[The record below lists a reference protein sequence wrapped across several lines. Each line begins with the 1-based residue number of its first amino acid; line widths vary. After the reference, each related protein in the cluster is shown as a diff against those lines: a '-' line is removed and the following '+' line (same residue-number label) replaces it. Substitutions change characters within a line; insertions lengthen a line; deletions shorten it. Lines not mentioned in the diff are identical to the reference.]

1 MMKELRSILMKGG
14 TLKDILKVIPDFEAT
29 VEFLMASGYKKSTAM
44 SYLRLLK
51 KNSAE
56 HEHNSKVKSQDKK
69 PRTSFPCTIL
79 KSVSANPNNI
89 LVDTCALGSHECLDI
104 IERADSVTFIYSTL
118 TEMDKK
124 EKEISKLLKEKLPN
138 VKSAHVSLLL
148 CNIRRYIGKILE
160 NPDKFMLSHFS
171 GYPNTNY
178 VDDVLLQYLALLPKQ
193 IRPTLLTADKKLS
206 CKALAQGFDYI
217 LKMYDE
223 DFIPSDNFNL
233 IKDLKLG
240 FLLYEK
246 DNKLYIYYK
255 GTFKCEIIRNGVVI
269 PFKPKKLIPVEIG
282 DEIHLYL
289 LSKGNVTTQSF
300 NIKV

>member
-1 MMKELRSILMKGG
+1 MMKKLRSILMKGG
-14 TLKDILKVIPDFEAT
+14 TLKDILKEIPDFEAT

-44 SYLRLLK
+44 NYLRFLR
-51 KNSAE
+51 KNTAE
-56 HEHNSKVKSQDKK
+56 YEHNNKVESQDEKFD
-69 PRTSFPCTIL
+69 TSFPCTML

-89 LVDTCALGSHECLDI
+89 LVDTCALASQECLDI
-104 IERADSVTFIYSTL
+104 IEKADSVTFIYSTL

-124 EKEISKLLKEKLPN
+124 EKEISKLIKRKLPN
-138 VKSAHVSLLL
+138 IKSTHMLLH
-148 CNIRRYIGKILE
+148 NIRQYIGKILE

-223 DFIPSDNFNL
+223 NSVLLDNFTL
-233 IKDLKLG
+233 IKSLKLG

-255 GTFKCEIIRNGVVI
+255 GTFKCEIIRNGLAM
-269 PFKPKKLIPVEIG
+269 PFKSKQLVPVEIG